1 MYKLN
6 EPNSTTNPRIAAVRS
21 GRCRRR
27 GLTLLLC
34 LCVITIS
41 SLAILG
47 ILNTQM
53 AELSATRNTND
64 YERAMYLS
72 GAGIHHALTEVE
84 QLPTWRGTI
93 PVTEFP
99 PGSGATYTAVVADD
113 LGGNVLV
120 TSTGVSGSVTQKLE
134 VLIHPGG

>member
-1 MYKLN
+1 MN
-6 EPNSTTNPRIAAVRS
+6 AVENQSRAPDRGAS
-21 GRCRRR
+21 RARRRVRARR

-34 LCVITIS
+34 LCVISIS

-53 AELSATRNTND
+53 AELAAVRNTND
-64 YERAMYLS
+64 YERAMYLA

-84 QLPTWRGTI
+84 QVPSWRGNI
-93 PVTEFP
+93 PATEFP
-99 PGSGATYTAVVADD
+99 PGSGATYSATVADD
-113 LGGNVLV
+113 AGGNVLV
-120 TSTGVSGSVTQKLE
+120 SSVGISGTVTQKLE